1 MLETSEKIQIARQ
14 LLRNFEADKYSAE
27 LNLKIAKAV
36 GMNDLIQTHGSQAA
50 IMTNAIKILVDEL
63 KGLEGKND

>member
-27 LNLKIAKAV
+27 LNLKIAEAV
-36 GMNDLIQTHGSQAA
+36 GMDDLIKMHGTKAVV
-50 IMTNAIKILVDEL
+50 MTKAIKILVDEL